1 MAPRVPV
8 IAIDGPV
15 GTGKGTLSQL
25 LANRLG
31 FSVLDSGAIYR
42 LLGLAAQRRGIR
54 VVDEPALVDLAGT
67 LEVSFAASEGNE
79 PVRVML
85 GREDVTEEIRSERC
99 AAAASQLAARPPIRQ
114 ALLDLQRS
122 FRRSPGLV
130 ADGRDMGTVV
140 FPDADVKIFLTA
152 TADERARRRHKQLIG
167 KGIDVNLAQL
177 LADINRRDGRDRE
190 RMAAPL
196 KPAEGAI
203 VIDTTGL
210 EIGTV
215 LNRVIAIVSDHG
227 LDTGSPEGLHP

>member
-1 MAPRVPV
+1 M

-42 LLGLAAQRRGIR
+42 LLGLAAQRRGIC
-54 VVDEPALVDLAGT
+54 VADEPALVDLAGT

-85 GREDVTEEIRSERC
+85 GREDVTGEIRSERC
-99 AAAASQLAARPPIRQ
+99 AAAASELAARPRIRQ
-114 ALLDLQRS
+114 ALLHLQRS
-122 FRRSPGLV
+122 FRRGPGLV

-140 FPDADVKIFLTA
+140 FPDAEVKIFLTA

-227 LDTGSPEGLHP
+227 LDTGSPEGFHP

>member
-99 AAAASQLAARPPIRQ
+99 AAAASELAARPPIRQ

-215 LNRVIAIVSDHG
+215 LNRVIAIVSDRG